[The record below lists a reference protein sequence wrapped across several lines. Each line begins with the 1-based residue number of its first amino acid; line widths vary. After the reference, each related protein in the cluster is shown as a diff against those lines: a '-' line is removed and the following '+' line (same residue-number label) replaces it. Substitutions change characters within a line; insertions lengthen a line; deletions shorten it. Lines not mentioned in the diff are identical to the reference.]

1 MKLPGVLSNKYVFY
15 ALATLA
21 VLNVVGYVS
30 VKAWECLVL
39 FVLTAYSTQCYTK
52 NKCASILAALFVA
65 NFVFG
70 CGRLREGLENF
81 AEGAADAE
89 EVVDKAVDAAA
100 AAKEACM
107 SECMTD
113 GMTEEEKAAC
123 KEKCEA
129 AQQALAKAS
138 TSLGNQ

>member
-1 MKLPGVLSNKYVFY
+1 MKLPGFLKSKYVFY

-52 NKCASILAALFVA
+52 NKFASILAALFVA

-70 CGRLREGLENF
+70 CGRLREGLENLTEGK
-81 AEGAADAE
+81 ATASVNRAAEAAEEAKTACEECEDMTGEEKETCKQTCVDGMNKLEGAA
-89 EVVDKAVDAAA
+89 AA
-100 AAKEACM
+100 
-107 SECMTD
+107 
-113 GMTEEEKAAC
+113 
-123 KEKCEA
+123 
-129 AQQALAKAS
+129 L
-138 TSLGNQ
+138 

>member
-1 MKLPGVLSNKYVFY
+1 MKLPGFLKSKYVFY

-39 FVLTAYSTQCYTK
+39 FVLTAYSTQCYAK

-70 CGRLREGLENF
+70 CGRLREGLENLTD
-81 AEGAADAE
+81 GAE
-89 EVVDKAVDAAA
+89 EKVEKAVDAADEAKKACEDECKKMDDTTEMEACIDACAEAKNKLEGA
-100 AAKEACM
+100 AA
-107 SECMTD
+107 
-113 GMTEEEKAAC
+113 
-123 KEKCEA
+123 
-129 AQQALAKAS
+129 AL
-138 TSLGNQ
+138 

>member
-1 MKLPGVLSNKYVFY
+1 MKLPGFLKSKYVFY

-70 CGRLREGLENF
+70 CGRLREGLENLT
-81 AEGAADAE
+81 EGQAKATVNRAADAAE
-89 EVVDKAVDAAA
+89 EAKTACEECDGMDAEERKQCEKTCADAAATLGDAAA
-100 AAKEACM
+100 A
-107 SECMTD
+107 
-113 GMTEEEKAAC
+113 
-123 KEKCEA
+123 
-129 AQQALAKAS
+129 L
-138 TSLGNQ
+138 

>member
-1 MKLPGVLSNKYVFY
+1 MKLPGFLKSKYVFY

-70 CGRLREGLENF
+70 CGRLREGLENSK
-81 AEGAADAE
+81 AENDDGGAPTPGGGGDDE
-89 EVVDKAVDAAA
+89 K
-100 AAKEACM
+100 
-107 SECMTD
+107 
-113 GMTEEEKAAC
+113 EEENGR
-123 KEKCEA
+123 E
-129 AQQALAKAS
+129 
-138 TSLGNQ
+138 

>member
-1 MKLPGVLSNKYVFY
+1 MKLPGFLSNKYVFY

-39 FVLTAYSTQCYTK
+39 FVLTAYSTQCYSK

-70 CGRLREGLENF
+70 CGRLREGLENITDGPTESLGKA
-81 AEGAADAE
+81 AEAVE
-89 EVVDKAVDAAA
+89 KARRI
-100 AAKEACM
+100 C
-107 SECMTD
+107 SECEGDLT
-113 GMTEEEKAAC
+113 K
-123 KEKCEA
+123 KEKEECLATCEKIDSDVQVA
-129 AQQALAKAS
+129 AQEVQS
-138 TSLGNQ
+138 SDV

>member
-1 MKLPGVLSNKYVFY
+1 MKLPGFLKSKYVFY

-65 NFVFG
+65 YFVFG
-70 CGRLREGLENF
+70 CGRL
-81 AEGAADAE
+81 
-89 EVVDKAVDAAA
+89 
-100 AAKEACM
+100 
-107 SECMTD
+107 
-113 GMTEEEKAAC
+113 
-123 KEKCEA
+123 
-129 AQQALAKAS
+129 
-138 TSLGNQ
+138 

>member
-1 MKLPGVLSNKYVFY
+1 MKLPGFLKSKYVFY

-70 CGRLREGLENF
+70 CGRLREGLENIT
-81 AEGAADAE
+81 EGPATASVNTGSLVGTADWPSKPDRSSPM
-89 EVVDKAVDAAA
+89 VY
-100 AAKEACM
+100 
-107 SECMTD
+107 
-113 GMTEEEKAAC
+113 G
-123 KEKCEA
+123 
-129 AQQALAKAS
+129 S
-138 TSLGNQ
+138 TK